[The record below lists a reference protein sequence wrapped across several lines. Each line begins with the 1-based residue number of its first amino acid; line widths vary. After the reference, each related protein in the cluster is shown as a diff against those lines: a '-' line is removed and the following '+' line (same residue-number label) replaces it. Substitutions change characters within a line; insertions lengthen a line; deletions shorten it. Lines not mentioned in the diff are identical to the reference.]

1 MMKELKF
8 RAWDKQS
15 KVMREVEIINFE
27 LEEVTCWD
35 WNTHEY
41 IDLSFDEIEL
51 IQYTGLNDVNGVEIY
66 TGYIVEYS
74 AIAPS
79 SDPKDGDIGVVKLE
93 DGSFRIKPLEKN
105 YTFLFPNGNIKNPSG
120 FWTVIG
126 NIYENPNLEIK

>member
-1 MMKELKF
+1 
-8 RAWDKQS
+8 
-15 KVMREVEIINFE
+15 MREIKLKVFFKADGRIYEVLSIDFVN
-27 LEEVTCWD
+27 EEVSLWD
-35 WNTHEY
+35 EETSEGFEA
-41 IDLSFDEIEL
+41 SFEDIEL
-51 IQYTGLNDVNGVEIY
+51 LQFAGFKDKNGVEIY

-74 AIAPS
+74 AIVPS

-105 YTFLFPNGNIKNPSG
+105 YTFLFPNGNIKDPSG

>member
-1 MMKELKF
+1 
-8 RAWDKQS
+8 
-15 KVMREVEIINFE
+15 MREIKLKVFFKVDGRIYEVLSIDFVN
-27 LEEVTCWD
+27 EEVSLWD
-35 WNTHEY
+35 EETSEGFEA
-41 IDLSFDEIEL
+41 SFEDIEL
-51 IQYTGLNDVNGVEIY
+51 LQFAGFKDKNGVEIY

-74 AIAPS
+74 AIVPS

-93 DGSFRIKPLEKN
+93 DGSFRIKLLEKN